1 MKPLL
6 KFEFMRFWKNK
17 KNLFIF
23 LIMLISIVAL
33 LNIFKFLDVRHRQKY
48 INDLNLEKES
58 VQEYAQ
64 VIFLELALYENLDD
78 KELFQDE
85 IGELNKKKDLIHNW
99 FATLVDMH
107 AYRRDIVK
115 RLPYEIRRNEIVMQY
130 IDIDDFE
137 VRRIAV
143 LESDKE
149 ALRRETIVKKYLL
162 ENNIVPLSSPYELNM
177 QNFIYRLWS
186 YPLSLIWVIMVIL
199 SCIDIVTE
207 DFDSGTYKQIY
218 SQNYTR
224 GQVYFTK
231 WISGVLNS
239 LIMWFGLI
247 LFVGI
252 YFAFKN
258 SLGNFNYPVY
268 TAFKGVLAYK
278 TYLLFQIPFIL
289 ISWLTIVAMINLIG
303 FLIKK
308 LINVFIFM
316 FALLLSDFILRDFVK
331 VTSIVWKISPFNI
344 LGLNEFINIID
355 SFKQFSVFIG
365 IQLIWLIFIYISGY
379 KKLKTMDL

>member
-1 MKPLL
+1 MRALL

-23 LIMLISIVAL
+23 LIMFISIIVL
-33 LNIFKFLDVRHRQKY
+33 LNIFKFLDMRHRQKY
-48 INDLNLEKES
+48 INDLNFEKES
-58 VQEYAQ
+58 VQEYSP
-64 VIFLELALYENLDD
+64 VIILDLAIYEDLDD
-78 KELFQDE
+78 KELFRDE
-85 IGELNKKKDLIHNW
+85 IEELSKKRDLIRNW
-99 FATLVDMH
+99 FATFVDMH

-137 VRRIAV
+137 AGRIAV

-149 ALRRETIVKKYLL
+149 ALRRETIVKRYLL
-162 ENNIVPLSSPYELNM
+162 ENNIIPLSSPYELNM
-177 QNFIYRLWS
+177 QNFIYRLLS
-186 YPLSLIWVIMVIL
+186 YPLSLIWIIMVII

-207 DFDSGTYKQIY
+207 DFGSGTYKQIY

-224 GQVYFTK
+224 GQVYFIK

-239 LIMWFGLI
+239 AIMWFGLM

-252 YFAFKN
+252 YFAFKG

-268 TAFKGVLAYK
+268 TAFKGILPYK
-278 TYLLFQIPFIL
+278 TYLLLQVPFIL
-289 ISWLTIVAMINLIG
+289 ISWLTIVAMINLVG
-303 FLIKK
+303 FLIKE
-308 LINVFIFM
+308 LLNVFIFM
-316 FALLLSDFILRDFVK
+316 FALLLSDFILRDFVV
-331 VTSIVWKISPFNI
+331 VTSIVWKISPLNI

-355 SFKQFSVFIG
+355 SFKQFSIFSG
-365 IQLIWLIFIYISGY
+365 IQSIWLIFIYISGY